1 MLEVPLAGGSMLAI
15 IEDVTGVG
23 KTEAALLLA
32 GRLMQARKADRL
44 FFAPPTMATTNANC
58 MPSIGYR
65 SVRSPKVL
73 RLRIIDDMAQKSEV
87 SFLYKTADR

>member
-65 SVRSPKVL
+65 SVRSPRCCDCGL
-73 RLRIIDDMAQKSEV
+73 LTIWQRSEV